1 MIGGKSIFRE
11 WIETDGALIRILKVH
26 LLPHFKPKFLK
37 KADTKWKKTSNEGPG
52 MDRDIITAHFHNR
65 YFFRI

>member
-37 KADTKWKKTSNEGPG
+37 KADTKWKKNLQ
-52 MDRDIITAHFHNR
+52 
-65 YFFRI
+65 